1 MSQNTYV
8 SGRETAS
15 PNNAVVTDTVNI
27 QADIVLKIFKGLLKI
42 SINVSLYM
50 NDIILV
56 FLKIILSPLIHSF
69 YIERQRLHFF
79 SFLINIST
87 IF

>member
-15 PNNAVVTDTVNI
+15 SNNAVVTDTVNI

-50 NDIILV
+50 NNIILV

-69 YIERQRLHFF
+69 YIERQRLYFF